1 MTQEEKQ
8 EIINAVL
15 SAIMT
20 NSKTIEQLT
29 PTESL
34 SDDDAIEVSG
44 GRRISYAAFLS
55 AVQEGVQLMLDG
67 YLTGEAAVAWFAAL
81 ENNPANYVGASAD
94 PVQLHWR
101 QSPIVLLDSMGED
114 LDGDDDFT
122 AQVGDKW
129 WDPSNDNSRNYI
141 FLKTSTGQAG
151 WPIGSGN
158 VNGVLYVNKRTG
170 RMYLWDGTD
179 MVELVGA
186 TGGGGG
192 NVTIEEG
199 QDYIDI
205 TIDDNVP
212 VIEVSTQ
219 SIVMSGQTKTAT
231 FTVSGHNLTA
241 PIRINGGNAYFSKS
255 PSSISPVGGIVE
267 ATTVTVT
274 FGGSTDDTDDLI
286 VSSVGATSKTVHVA
300 YSAAEGPN
308 IVVSPASL
316 SFRAAT
322 GDSETK
328 AVSVQGSLLDADV
341 DVSASSPFAVS
352 LDGTTFSSSVT
363 IPKATAMAGITVY
376 VRYTAGSSASTGT
389 LTLESTGATSKTVDL
404 TGAVVSL
411 TVSESSLSFS
421 TTAGTPVTQT
431 FTVQGA
437 NLTQDIS
444 ISASGTGFSVLPATI
459 DKDDA
464 GTAQTVTVTYN
475 PSAAGN
481 HTGTVT
487 IQSSGLSQTIDL
499 SGTAV
504 AVPVGNYIQ
513 EGLVFHLDGIEKGSV
528 SGKWIDCKGGAEWVN
543 HGATSLQNGF
553 SFDGVDDYFEGVD
566 SGVYTDDAYTIE
578 VVFDSETSGS
588 VYFVFVDAYGREI
601 MCYVPNFQSK
611 EWYLSKSAAAQ
622 KNNPNP
628 YGAIVVNGDGG
639 TGVKIVSLTTA
650 ATGTNGG
657 VVNGVAKSTNICEYS
672 CDAIGRIGCRR
683 KDSVNNFF
691 FKGKVYSVRIY
702 NRRLTTSEMKQ
713 NQVEDNTRFNLGLT
727 IE

>member
-1 MTQEEKQ
+1 MAKFIDLDTGLPALLNKVK
-8 EIINAVL
+8 AWV
-15 SAIMT
+15 
-20 NSKTIEQLT
+20 NSKTEDFITAE
-29 PTESL
+29 
-34 SDDDAIEVSG
+34 DA
-44 GRRISYAAFLS
+44 A
-55 AVQEGVQLMLDG
+55 
-67 YLTGEAAVAWFAAL
+67 
-81 ENNPANYVGASAD
+81 
-94 PVQLHWR
+94 
-101 QSPIVLLDSMGED
+101 
-114 LDGDDDFT
+114 
-122 AQVGDKW
+122 
-129 WDPSNDNSRNYI
+129 
-141 FLKTSTGQAG
+141 
-151 WPIGSGN
+151 
-158 VNGVLYVNKRTG
+158 
-170 RMYLWDGTD
+170 
-179 MVELVGA
+179 
-186 TGGGGG
+186 
-192 NVTIEEG
+192 
-199 QDYIDI
+199 
-205 TIDDNVP
+205 
-212 VIEVSTQ
+212 
-219 SIVMSGQTKTAT
+219 
-231 FTVSGHNLTA
+231 
-241 PIRINGGNAYFSKS
+241 
-255 PSSISPVGGIVE
+255 GIV
-267 ATTVTVT
+267 
-274 FGGSTDDTDDLI
+274 
-286 VSSVGATSKTVHVA
+286 
-300 YSAAEGPN
+300 
-308 IVVSPASL
+308 
-316 SFRAAT
+316 AAT
-322 GDSETK
+322 GDLVIVERDNYIDILITESQVNITPASLALYAAQKSAVIKVSGIHLKNDISISVPTGFTATPSTIAQVGGTVAQTDVTIAYTLGDATTASGNITATAGDVVKSIPVAYSQYAGPTILADSTLTIK
-328 AVSVQGSLLDADV
+328 AAAGQSNTGSLQ
-341 DVSASSPFAVS
+341 
-352 LDGTTFSSSVT
+352 VT
-363 IPKATAMAGITVY
+363 GLNLTAGINASVSGTGFTVSNTENGTYGDQASLPSSGGTLY
-376 VRYTAGSSASTGT
+376 VKFSPTGSTGSTGT

-421 TTAGTPVTQT
+421 TTAGTPATQT

-437 NLTQDIS
+437 NLSDDIS
-444 ISASGTGFSVLPATI
+444 ISVSGTGFSVSPVTI
-459 DKDDA
+459 DKDNA

-487 IQSSGLSQTIDL
+487 IQSSGLSETIDL
-499 SGTAV
+499 SGSAT

-578 VVFDSETSGS
+578 VAFDSETSGS

-611 EWYLSKSAAAQ
+611 EWYLSKSAAAK

-713 NQVEDNTRFNLGLT
+713 NQAEDNTRFNLGLT

>member
-1 MTQEEKQ
+1 MAKFIDLDTGLPALLNKVK
-8 EIINAVL
+8 AWV
-15 SAIMT
+15 
-20 NSKTIEQLT
+20 NSKTEDFITAE
-29 PTESL
+29 
-34 SDDDAIEVSG
+34 DA
-44 GRRISYAAFLS
+44 A
-55 AVQEGVQLMLDG
+55 
-67 YLTGEAAVAWFAAL
+67 
-81 ENNPANYVGASAD
+81 
-94 PVQLHWR
+94 
-101 QSPIVLLDSMGED
+101 
-114 LDGDDDFT
+114 
-122 AQVGDKW
+122 
-129 WDPSNDNSRNYI
+129 
-141 FLKTSTGQAG
+141 
-151 WPIGSGN
+151 
-158 VNGVLYVNKRTG
+158 
-170 RMYLWDGTD
+170 
-179 MVELVGA
+179 
-186 TGGGGG
+186 
-192 NVTIEEG
+192 
-199 QDYIDI
+199 
-205 TIDDNVP
+205 
-212 VIEVSTQ
+212 
-219 SIVMSGQTKTAT
+219 
-231 FTVSGHNLTA
+231 
-241 PIRINGGNAYFSKS
+241 
-255 PSSISPVGGIVE
+255 GIV
-267 ATTVTVT
+267 
-274 FGGSTDDTDDLI
+274 
-286 VSSVGATSKTVHVA
+286 
-300 YSAAEGPN
+300 
-308 IVVSPASL
+308 
-316 SFRAAT
+316 AAT
-322 GDSETK
+322 GDLVIVEHDNYIDILITESQVNITPASLALYAAQKSAVIKVSGTHLKNDISISVPTGFTASPSTIAQVDGTVAQTDVTITYTLGDATTASGNITATAGDVVKSIPVAYSQYAGPTILADSTLTIK
-328 AVSVQGSLLDADV
+328 AAAGQSNTGSLQ
-341 DVSASSPFAVS
+341 
-352 LDGTTFSSSVT
+352 VT
-363 IPKATAMAGITVY
+363 GLNLTAGINASVSGTGFTVSNTENGTYGDQASLPSSGGTLY
-376 VRYTAGSSASTGT
+376 VKFSPTGSTGSTGT

-421 TTAGTPVTQT
+421 TTAGTPATQT

-437 NLTQDIS
+437 NLSDDIS
-444 ISASGTGFSVLPATI
+444 ISVSGTGFSVSPVTI
-459 DKDDA
+459 DKDNA

-487 IQSSGLSQTIDL
+487 IQSSGLSETIDL
-499 SGTAV
+499 SGSAT

-578 VVFDSETSGS
+578 VAFDSETSGS

-611 EWYLSKSAAAQ
+611 EWYLSKSAAAK

-713 NQVEDNTRFNLGLT
+713 NQAEDNTRFNLGLT